1 MVFFE
6 MASKN
11 KLTMQWMMWY
21 SGIQA
26 LGTINF
32 KIPLK
37 TFKKRRNDT
46 HCQQR
51 QLQHNMFS
59 GRT

>member
-1 MVFFE
+1 MDDVVFGYLSFGP
-6 MASKN
+6 SQLLPN
-11 KLTMQWMMWY
+11 
-21 SGIQA
+21 I

-51 QLQHNMFS
+51 ELQHNMFS
-59 GRT
+59 GRI

>member
-32 KIPLK
+32 KI
-37 TFKKRRNDT
+37 FKKRRNDT

-59 GRT
+59 GRI